1 MTQRVLRFVLCAAL
15 LSSLQLY
22 AQEHYTEGA
31 VWQVTTIH
39 VMPGQMDTYLTS
51 LRQTLKPLYD
61 EAKKEGA
68 IQDYKIFL
76 KQTTS
81 SPKDWDIAI
90 AVLFPNFAALDGLT
104 AKEEAIRDR
113 ISSKQAMQ
121 QVQQQRVQQ
130 REIMSTELVREIHLR

>member
-1 MTQRVLRFVLCAAL
+1 MIRRILLLALFVAL
-15 LSSLQLY
+15 LSSVQLF
-22 AQEHYTEGA
+22 AQEHYTEGP

-39 VMPGQMDTYLTS
+39 VMPGQMDAYLTS

-68 IQDYKIFL
+68 IQDYKVFL
-76 KQTTS
+76 KQTSS

-90 AVLFPNFAALDGLT
+90 AVIYSNFAALDGLA
-104 AKEEAIRDR
+104 AKEEAIRDK

-130 REIMSTELVREIHLR
+130 REILSTEIVREVHLR

>member
-1 MTQRVLRFVLCAAL
+1 MTKRVLRFFLCAAL
-15 LSSLQLY
+15 LSSLQLF

-39 VMPGQMDTYLTS
+39 VMPGQMDTYLSS
-51 LRQTLKPLYD
+51 LRQTLKPLYE

-90 AVLFPNFAALDGLT
+90 AVVYSNFAALDGAE
-104 AKEEAIRDR
+104 AKMEAIRDKLT
-113 ISSKQAMQ
+113 SKQAEQ
-121 QVQQQRVQQ
+121 QLMQQRVQQ
-130 REIMSTELVREIHLR
+130 REFISTELVREVHLR